1 MGTKLCLLLA
11 ALLLMVPGTALCG
24 DYVIGEG
31 DTLKIGVWGNQ
42 ELSALVKVRPD
53 GKITIPAIGD
63 VAAAGM
69 TPPALGEALNGKMA
83 TLVKNPTVTVSVE
96 GITNNRVYIFGNG
109 MKPGVYNL
117 DRRTTLLQLLCLIDD
132 VRVADLKRAY
142 VLRNGKKIK
151 ENLYKLFMQGDVA
164 EDIDIEVNDSLF
176 IPPLQD
182 RNVYVVGAVNSFKP
196 IVWRENM
203 TVMEAILDAG
213 GFSKFARENSTVI
226 MRKENGKETT
236 LNVRLKDLVKNG
248 DLSQN
253 LKLQPGD
260 YVVVREGLF

>member
-1 MGTKLCLLLA
+1 MGTKVSLMLA
-11 ALLLMVPGTALCG
+11 LLLLMVPGMAFCG

-31 DTLKIGVWGNQ
+31 DTLKIAVWGNQ

-53 GKITIPAIGD
+53 GKITMPAVGD

-69 TPPALGEALNGKMA
+69 TPPALGETLNAKMA

-96 GITNNRVYIFGNG
+96 GVTNNRVYIFGNG
-109 MKPGVYNL
+109 IKPGVYNL
-117 DRRTTLLQLLCLIDD
+117 DRRTTLLQLLCMVDD
-132 VRVADLKRAY
+132 VRVADLRRSY
-142 VLRNGKKIK
+142 VLRDGKKIK
-151 ENLYKLFMQGDVA
+151 ENLYKLFIQGDVA
-164 EDIDIEVNDSLF
+164 EDIVIEVNDSLF

-182 RNVYVVGAVNSFKP
+182 KNVYVVGSVNSVKP

-203 TVMEAILDAG
+203 TVMEAILEAG

-226 MRKENGKETT
+226 MRTENGKETT
-236 LNVRLKDLVKNG
+236 LNVRLKDLVRNG